1 MVMLELVKL
10 LDERWKN
17 IYSYSNSTQRV
28 CRMLPESERKRAQ
41 SPKKRAEEKRQS
53 NCYNL
58 LLFLSWPGLKTKS
71 EIFNWPVSRLLA
83 FTTVLKVWQS
93 AHPQCV
99 HILAYNLDH
108 YQHLCVLM
116 NSKWPFCCGRQVWDR
131 TAKSLLIFNPTSWF
145 SGSSTEVCLKRFVW
159 MFRAHYQR
167 WNT

>member
-1 MVMLELVKL
+1 MK
-10 LDERWKN
+10 DEKTYTVTV
-17 IYSYSNSTQRV
+17 ILPSVYVECYLRV
-28 CRMLPESERKRAQ
+28 RERERRAPRRE
-41 SPKKRAEEKRQS
+41 PKKRDKAIVTIFFYS
-53 NCYNL
+53 
-58 LLFLSWPGLKTKS
+58 FLDLGLKTKS
-71 EIFNWPVSRLLA
+71 EIFKLTSQQIAA